1 MQPHQPRPM
10 EGEDEPS
17 KTLSSG
23 LAAMNQPPG
32 TDGGAV
38 GPRNPHSLP
47 GQAELCLGRLSS
59 AWDRPGKTGTH
70 RDRWGRV
77 GDREVSNG
85 GRVDEGHAGIH

>member
-1 MQPHQPRPM
+1 MQPHQPGPL

-47 GQAELCLGRLSS
+47 GQAELCMGQAREDRDTQGQVGKGWGQGGVQWGQGR
-59 AWDRPGKTGTH
+59 
-70 RDRWGRV
+70 
-77 GDREVSNG
+77 
-85 GRVDEGHAGIH
+85 